1 MKPETVVRPMRAED
15 IASVLEI
22 QSCCYDETKL
32 ESEQSFLAKLKA
44 SPTSCFVALVP
55 DGLAGYLVAVPA
67 EAGSPPPLNGPSYS
81 VPLTANALYLHDLA
95 LHPAARGTGVAVALI
110 EAYFQALKQLK
121 VQFACLTAVNDSK
134 SFWER
139 YGFRAAVPTGSGA
152 GHMETYGE
160 EARYMSTPVNA

>member
-15 IASVLEI
+15 MAAVLAI
-22 QSCCYDETKL
+22 QSRYYDETKL
-32 ESEQSFLAKLKA
+32 ESAQSFLAKLKA

-67 EAGSPPPLNGPSYS
+67 EAGSPPPLNSPSFA
-81 VPLTANALYLHDLA
+81 VPPAADALYLHDLA
-95 LHPAARGTGVAVALI
+95 VHPAARGTGVAVALI
-110 EAYFQALKQLK
+110 DAYFEALKQLK
-121 VQFACLTAVNDSK
+121 AQFACLTAVNDST

-139 YGFRAAVPTGSGA
+139 YGFRVAVPTGSGA

-160 EARYMSTPVNA
+160 EARYMSRQVR